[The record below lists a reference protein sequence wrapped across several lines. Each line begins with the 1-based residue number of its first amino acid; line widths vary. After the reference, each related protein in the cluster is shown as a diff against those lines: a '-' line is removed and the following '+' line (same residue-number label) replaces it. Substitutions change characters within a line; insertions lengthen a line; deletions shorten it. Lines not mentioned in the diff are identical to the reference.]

1 MPTLQFKGK
10 SVIET
15 YHHTVP
21 HHRLEFDPKLSLLPK
36 GEKPALDGN
45 LIIEGD
51 NLLALKALLPTH
63 AGKVKCIYIDP
74 PYNTGEEGW
83 VYNDNLTQPQFKE
96 WIGQTVGKEGEDA
109 TRHDKWC
116 CMMLP
121 RLTLL
126 RELLREDGAMFV
138 SIDDNEAGALRFL
151 LDEVFHVEMPLATFV
166 WKRRS
171 ATGMRG
177 DPVSVDHEYVYLYAK
192 NPERVVLTGLIRTE
206 ADYPNQDKRGRY
218 ASTDLTIGMSEEER
232 PNQAFTIQNPRTGKE
247 YLHNPD
253 RVWRFEPDTMKSVI
267 KNDLV
272 IWPDEQNGEMKRPRY
287 KTYFDPKEP
296 KIKPVSSWIETT
308 ATTTSEEDEDDLE
321 TISSGLNSEGGR
333 VLKRILGRKVFNYPK
348 PPSLMRSLVRIASG
362 GDEIV
367 LDSFAGSGTTAH
379 AVLDLNAA
387 DKQNRKFVL
396 IQLRHDTKEQQRA
409 GFNVC
414 EEATAVRI
422 RNLMSGYTYKS
433 NGKKK
438 VKADALGGSFT
449 YARVGEPL
457 FGEYKNFGETLPD
470 WQTIARYIFYTETS
484 RECDPKLLK
493 EKTGFIGATEAGGGT
508 SYYLFYSPHDKE
520 NQRVSLRTLPA
531 MVEMDKN
538 KNLVVYAERIWLH
551 PDELAKFEAE
561 HRRKIRTM
569 VVPFGVK

>member
-1 MPTLQFKGK
+1 VPTIQFKGK

-36 GEKPALDGN
+36 GEKPGLDGN

-74 PYNTGEEGW
+74 PYNTGDEGW

-96 WIGQTVGKEGEDA
+96 WIGRTVGKEGEDA

-116 CMMLP
+116 CMMYP

-126 RELLREDGAMFV
+126 RELLRDDGAMFV

-171 ATGMRG
+171 PTGMRG

-192 NPERVVLTGLIRTE
+192 NRDKIALTGLIRTE
-206 ADYPNQDKRGRY
+206 ADYPNEDERGRY
-218 ASTDLTIGMSEEER
+218 ASTDLTIGMTEEER
-232 PNQAFTIQNPRTGKE
+232 PNQAFTIQNPRTGKK
-247 YLHNPD
+247 YPHNPD
-253 RVWRFEPDTMKSVI
+253 RVWRFEPDSMKSVI
-267 KNDLV
+267 EADLV
-272 IWPDEQNGEMKRPRY
+272 IWPDEHRGEMERPRY
-287 KTYFDPKEP
+287 KTYFDPKNP
-296 KIKPVSSWIETT
+296 KIKPVSSWIETGLKT
-308 ATTTSEEDEDDLE
+308 QNGEEDDELE

-333 VLKRILGRKVFNYPK
+333 VLRRILGRKVFNYPK
-348 PPSLMRSLVRIASG
+348 PPSLLRSIVRIASSEE
-362 GDEIV
+362 DIV

-379 AVLDLNAA
+379 AVLDLNAI
-387 DKQNRKFVL
+387 DKQRRKFVL
-396 IQLRHDTKEQQRA
+396 IQLRHDSKEQEKV

-414 EEATAVRI
+414 EEATAVRVK
-422 RNLMSGYTYKS
+422 NLMSGYASKT
-433 NGKKK
+433 NGSKK
-438 VKADALGGSFT
+438 VKVSGLGGSFA

-457 FGEYKNFGETLPD
+457 FTEYRSFGENPPD
-470 WQTIARYIFYTETS
+470 WETLARYVYYTETS
-484 RECDPKLLK
+484 RDCDVKKLD
-493 EKTGFIGATEAGGGT
+493 EETGFVGSTGPDGGT
-508 SYYLFYSPHDKE
+508 SYYLLYTPNDE
-520 NQRVSLRTLPA
+520 EDRRLSLRTLA
-531 MVEMDKN
+531 EIAKKDQN
-538 KNLVVYAERIWLH
+538 RNLVIYSERLWFH
-551 PDELAKFEAE
+551 PDELKKWANENKR
-561 HRRKIRTM
+561 HVRPM
-569 VVPFGVK
+569 LVPFGLK